1 MKKER
6 SISYLDCRAL
16 IGEWT
21 AEEDRDDIHESVSY
35 VMLERGVRVLPVVSG
50 VGHDGHVEQEAPLEQ
65 LPHVVRRVDL
75 LHLYL
80 GVDVAVSQEVDVSI
94 FHLKAIKLS
103 LLTVV

>member
-16 IGEWT
+16 IREGT
-21 AEEDRDDIHESVSY
+21 AEEDRDDVHQGVSY
-35 VMLERGVRVLPVVSG
+35 VMLECGVRVLPVVRG
-50 VGHDGHVEQEAPLEQ
+50 VGDDGHVEQEASLEQ

-80 GVDVAVSQEVDVSI
+80 GVDVAVSQEVDVSV
-94 FHLKAIKLS
+94 FYLKMCLIVIKI
-103 LLTVV
+103 